1 MRHSRWNANLWE
13 NTMKASRLKCELNQ
27 MWEVPLARKAD
38 DFRLRRVISPNPPP
52 FRASPPQSRI
62 FPLELVGSLDVLV
75 EPHAEAGLGHDG
87 CEPVCSIRMGTSAGE
102 YTKSPREK
110 HRRVA
115 CSGPVIFPCGSPS
128 CVTGKRRRGNARYEV
143 PSRHASADS
152 GAAPQVDT
160 MSSAR

>member
-62 FPLELVGSLDVLV
+62 FPLEPVGSLDVLV
-75 EPHAEAGLGHDG
+75 EPRHRSTLCHLRDSHARTGEAACCG
-87 CEPVCSIRMGTSAGE
+87 
-102 YTKSPREK
+102 
-110 HRRVA
+110 RVA
-115 CSGPVIFPCGSPS
+115 KRMWSISASRILTLRKLDFGG
-128 CVTGKRRRGNARYEV
+128 GKIAL
-143 PSRHASADS
+143 
-152 GAAPQVDT
+152 
-160 MSSAR
+160 